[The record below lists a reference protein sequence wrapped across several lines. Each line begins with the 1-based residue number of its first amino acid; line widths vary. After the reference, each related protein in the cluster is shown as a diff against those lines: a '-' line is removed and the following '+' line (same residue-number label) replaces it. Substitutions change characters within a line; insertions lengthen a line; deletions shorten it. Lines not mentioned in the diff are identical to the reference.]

1 MLNTQQ
7 SFKMRV
13 DSKFKYSLV
22 SLKHRD
28 ENKPLDWSCIKKITS
43 QMFVE
48 EEFTS
53 LYVSQSLDSSYQLVA
68 ALVES

>member
-7 SFKMRV
+7 SFKLRV

-28 ENKPLDWSCIKKITS
+28 ENKCLDWSCKKITS